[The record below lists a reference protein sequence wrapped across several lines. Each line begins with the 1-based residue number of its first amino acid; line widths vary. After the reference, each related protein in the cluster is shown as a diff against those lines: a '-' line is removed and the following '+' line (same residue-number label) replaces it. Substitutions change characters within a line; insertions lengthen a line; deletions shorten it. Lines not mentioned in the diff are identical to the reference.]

1 MIQGQDTLIERQH
14 STSSV
19 KGKSRSVALK
29 RAHISKSS
37 NNKKVVVNKCQCTF
51 IITVIYEP
59 SSRRWFLKQR
69 QRYKETA
76 MYHNNHIWI
85 NPSHNFTS
93 KRDLPPE
100 LMESILSM
108 IKSGSNATS
117 IQLYVKSTHHINIDY
132 HMIYKIRSSHI
143 NELISQCSTNPYG
156 STVDN
161 LIALFKATDHVSCV
175 YLLHNFDSGFVTYR
189 KNASSKN
196 HVEKRESIK
205 FSKWLY

>member
-1 MIQGQDTLIERQH
+1 
-14 STSSV
+14 
-19 KGKSRSVALK
+19 
-29 RAHISKSS
+29 
-37 NNKKVVVNKCQCTF
+37 
-51 IITVIYEP
+51 
-59 SSRRWFLKQR
+59 
-69 QRYKETA
+69 
-76 MYHNNHIWI
+76 
-85 NPSHNFTS
+85 
-93 KRDLPPE
+93 
-100 LMESILSM
+100 MESILSM

-196 HVEKRESIK
+196 VVETENQTSSANGYIGNKDSIDNWRNELCLEESNDILVAFAWAHDEEIKSAEMFPELFGIDVTFGVNRERRELLIAAGIGGTKKIFTALYRGIK
-205 FSKWLY
+205 VTIML